1 MRTRMRD
8 RANRGRMRKNPRRA
22 VPESSCAF
30 SANRGDA
37 HGPLK
42 SRDPKIGF
50 FEPGMKVLAHGVVGV
65 VVKALVSQKVFTAG
79 STSRLRPRRPPN
91 TAMCSYAIWYAD
103 SESGRTSQLYCGL
116 VLDRGTVRT
125 STTSRT
131 STFVSN
137 SANAATGRAEC
148 PMVKNGLAIFQHCI

>member
-1 MRTRMRD
+1 MKHLLAGGDQVVRDNSPMASPPHGLRTH
-8 RANRGRMRKNPRRA
+8 N
-22 VPESSCAF
+22 CALPGMSQF
-30 SANRGDA
+30 AQLD
-37 HGPLK
+37 
-42 SRDPKIGF
+42 
-50 FEPGMKVLAHGVVGV
+50 EPGMKVLAHGVVGV

-137 SANAATGRAEC
+137 SANAATGRVEC